1 MISLAGFQVTISGRF
16 RVTPEGCF
24 SLALASVSWSSP
36 GAPDS
41 YVLVY
46 NAEHRMLTL
55 FACLRAFLRPRHGL
69 GHEILALHQQ
79 VAVLKSKHPRP
90 RFSTLDRLFWVALR
104 TVWPRWMEALNL
116 GKPETVV
123 GWHRAGFR
131 LYWRL
136 RSRGGGRKI
145 GGDVF
150 EIVRRMAHENPSWG
164 APRIHGELLKL
175 GFVISERTVSRYLV
189 RRLPR
194 PGDAAKNWLAFLGNH
209 REAIAALDFFTVPA
223 MAFRLLYCF
232 FVIDHGRR
240 KILHF
245 NVTAH
250 PTADWVV
257 QQLRETSSD
266 SDHHRYFVLDRDAKF
281 SREVLDFLDSSGIEA
296 VRTSVRSPWQ
306 NGVAERWVGSA
317 RRNCFDHVIALDEA
331 HVRRRAREHMAYYHA
346 DRTHDG
352 LGKDTPSGR
361 AVEPKPAGAALI
373 SLPRVGGLH
382 HRYAWK
388 AAG

>member
-1 MISLAGFQVTISGRF
+1 MFTF
-16 RVTPEGCF
+16 
-24 SLALASVSWSSP
+24 
-36 GAPDS
+36 
-41 YVLVY
+41 
-46 NAEHRMLTL
+46 
-55 FACLRAFLRPRHGL
+55 FAYLRAFLRTRHDLGL
-69 GHEILALHQQ
+69 EILALRQQ
-79 VAVLKSKHPRP
+79 VAVLKRKHPRP
-90 RFSTLDRLFWVALR
+90 RLNNLDRLFWLALR
-104 TVWPRWMEALNL
+104 RLWSRWADALVL
-116 GKPETVV
+116 VKPETVV

-145 GGDVF
+145 DADVF
-150 EIVRRMAHENPSWG
+150 EIVRRMALENPSWG

-175 GFVISERTVSRYLV
+175 GFDISERTVSRYLA

-194 PGDAAKNWLAFLGNH
+194 AGDAAKNWLAFLSNH
-209 REAIAALDFFTVPA
+209 REAIAALDFFTVPTIT
-223 MAFRLLYCF
+223 FRLLYCF
-232 FVIDHGRR
+232 FAIDHGRR

-250 PTADWVV
+250 PTADWVI
-257 QQLRETSSD
+257 QQLRETFSD
-266 SDHHRYFVLDRDAKF
+266 SARHRYVILDRDAKF
-281 SREVLDFLDSSGIEA
+281 SGEVLDFLASSGIKA

-317 RRNCFDHVIALDEA
+317 RRECFDHMIALDEA
-331 HVRRRAREHMAYYHA
+331 HVRRLAREYMAYYHA

-361 AVEPKPAGAALI
+361 AIEPKPAGAELI

-382 HRYAWK
+382 HRYTWK
-388 AAG
+388 TAA